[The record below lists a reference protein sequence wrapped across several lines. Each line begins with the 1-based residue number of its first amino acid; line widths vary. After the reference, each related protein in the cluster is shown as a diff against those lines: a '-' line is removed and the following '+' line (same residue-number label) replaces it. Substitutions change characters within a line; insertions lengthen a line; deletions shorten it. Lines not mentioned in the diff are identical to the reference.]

1 MPLGGYIGELL
12 THCDLVKWV
21 HREEIVVDT
30 GTEKQSRDHRL
41 LLRFEGQAD
50 YHALL
55 REIINNDW
63 YDVHKVREYRIAEEK
78 LLFIVSSYRSLLWAK
93 ISDIAKKKPVDYR
106 VSSRKFSYKLKLSTK
121 LVNIAKYICKRD

>member
-1 MPLGGYIGELL
+1 MEGRVDLGTAVSVQAATKAAYRSDFSLENTLPLIIIIIRNLYSAIMPLGGYIGELL

-55 REIINNDW
+55 REIINND
-63 YDVHKVREYRIAEEK
+63 
-78 LLFIVSSYRSLLWAK
+78 
-93 ISDIAKKKPVDYR
+93 
-106 VSSRKFSYKLKLSTK
+106 
-121 LVNIAKYICKRD
+121 